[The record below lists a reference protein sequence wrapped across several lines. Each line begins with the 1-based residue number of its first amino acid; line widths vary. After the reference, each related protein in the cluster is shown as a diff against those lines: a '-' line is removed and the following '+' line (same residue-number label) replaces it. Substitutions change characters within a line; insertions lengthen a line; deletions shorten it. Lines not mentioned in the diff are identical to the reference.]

1 MTPTRSASS
10 DAAAGDRDARDARV
24 ARAPAGPARRVDR
37 PPLGR
42 LLRRQLPDVPTRHR
56 PPSEP
61 ARRPARHPRRRP
73 RRHRRRPEP
82 PLAAPQLPPRHR
94 PRRGRRLLTRGTR
107 RPAPH
112 GRVGRRPG
120 ERGDS
125 MIAIEN
131 GRAPVPRDPKDDYT
145 RRAAD
150 TRRAFLSDQT
160 GATFEHVSNY
170 SFDPAELAG
179 NIEQFV
185 GVVQVPLGVA
195 GPLLVNGEH
204 AQGEFYVPLATAE
217 GTLVASY
224 NRGMK
229 LLHAAGGVR
238 TTILDDRMQRAPC
251 FVFASAREARAFGEW
266 LAESFDDI
274 KAAAEATTRSGRLQE
289 IE

>member
-1 MTPTRSASS
+1 
-10 DAAAGDRDARDARV
+10 G
-24 ARAPAGPARRVDR
+24 
-37 PPLGR
+37 
-42 LLRRQLPDVPTRHR
+42 
-56 PPSEP
+56 
-61 ARRPARHPRRRP
+61 
-73 RRHRRRPEP
+73 RHRRRPGP
-82 PLAAPQLPPRHR
+82 PLAAPQLPPRRR
-94 PRRGRRLLTRGTR
+94 PRCGRRLLARGTGG
-107 RPAPH
+107 PAPH

-131 GRAPVPRDPKDDYT
+131 GRAPVPRDPKDDHT

-160 GATFEHVSNY
+160 GATFEHVSSY

-204 AQGEFYVPLATAE
+204 AKGEFYVPLATAE

-229 LLHAAGGVR
+229 TLHEAGGVR
-238 TTILDDRMQRAPC
+238 TTVMDDAMQRAPA
-251 FVFASAREARAFGEW
+251 FVFESAREARAFGEW
-266 LAESFDDI
+266 LEEAFDEI
-274 KAAAEATTRSGRLQE
+274 KAAAETTTITGKLRD
-289 IE
+289 IERY